1 MTLQRLDHLYAMLM
15 PIDLLR
21 VVDIGANPMNSIA
34 PYRDLL
40 DRGMCCLTG
49 FEPQQDTLVTL
60 NAQKGP
66 NETYIAAA
74 VGDGTSHC
82 LHLYH
87 GSGLVSLFKLR
98 AKTVGHLRGL
108 RRAARNTGTIDIKTQ
123 RLDDLPQLGRID
135 FLKIDIQGAE
145 LMVFENAL
153 RSLESVIAIQTEVNF
168 YPLYDAAP
176 SFGDI
181 DVFLRQQGFVPH
193 SYMHIEKRIIQSRFS
208 GELTKE
214 DATQML
220 DGDILYLR
228 DLSGIADWHSDDI
241 KRMALL
247 ADGVYNYADIV
258 LRCLDVLQ
266 SRGLLRQD
274 QIDTYLALRD
284 TL

>member
-1 MTLQRLDHLYAMLM
+1 
-15 PIDLLR
+15 
-21 VVDIGANPMNSIA
+21 
-34 PYRDLL
+34 
-40 DRGMCCLTG
+40 
-49 FEPQQDTLVTL
+49 
-60 NAQKGP
+60 
-66 NETYIAAA
+66 
-74 VGDGTSHC
+74 
-82 LHLYH
+82 LYH

-145 LMVFENAL
+145 SMVFENAL
-153 RSLESVIAIQTEVNF
+153 RSLESVIAIQTEVNL

-220 DGDILYLR
+220 DGDILYLH
-228 DLSGIADWHSDDI
+228 DLSGIADWHSDEI

-247 ADGVYNYADIV
+247 ADGVYNDADIV